1 MQGVFVNL
9 AIHRNSLDAE
19 LLSCPHHSACNLAS
33 ITNDSVRDYEWRCI
47 GIISD
52 LLAMRIL
59 SKSGLRSSV
68 SFEVEETELHR
79 QSEPSQRVI
88 GRETYVRHNVSC

>member
-68 SFEVEETELHR
+68 SFEVEETV
-79 QSEPSQRVI
+79 SCIASQRPL
-88 GRETYVRHNVSC
+88 RE